1 MERWRRLSGRGKIVA
16 VAGTLAAL
24 LVIGAI
30 AGQDESDQPASE
42 PESTV
47 AAALGDTVGEET
59 SAAETTTGSADA
71 AEPATTGA
79 TGEATPTEPD
89 EPEAETFDNV
99 RVIDGDTLELSNGRR
114 VRLLQIDAPEAGE
127 ECYADRATAEL
138 RAILDQG
145 APITLEA
152 DPNLDDVDQFDR
164 LLRYVH
170 MGSMNV
176 NVQLVKRGAV
186 GVWFFEGDRGKY
198 AERLEREVRSARQ
211 AGRGLWGACPGTE
224 LNTAAGVATTF
235 PVAEPEPEQEP
246 EPSGGEDCQA
256 GYDPCL
262 PIVGDLDCA
271 DIRAMGAAPVTV
283 TGSDPYRLDGD
294 GDGVGCE

>member
-1 MERWRRLSGRGKIVA
+1 MERWRRLSGRGKIAA
-16 VAGTLAAL
+16 VAGTLAAV

-30 AGQDESDQPASE
+30 AGQGESDESTSG
-42 PESTV
+42 PENTV
-47 AAALGDTVGEET
+47 AAALGNTADQQTAT
-59 SAAETTTGSADA
+59 STAAGGTEPAATAATSEQ
-71 AEPATTGA
+71 AEPA
-79 TGEATPTEPD
+79 
-89 EPEAETFDNV
+89 EPEELGRESFENV
-99 RVIDGDTLELSNGRR
+99 RVIDGDTLELPDGRR
-114 VRLLQIDAPEAGE
+114 VRLVQIDAPEAGE

-145 APITLEA
+145 VPITLEA